1 MSRACRRTLDNI
13 TWWSL
18 PSTTASSGHRQHV
31 LPHLPLK
38 AEACVGQP
46 TPPSSRTKRNP
57 RFRFV
62 QYYPRTL
69 TYHSAAYS
77 AFSSPTP
84 QLTTQA
90 LQLDEHC
97 VAARP
102 WILGRC
108 ATQWYRRPRKP
119 CSAYVRPTGHTGKAA
134 VSFLFPCVTHS
145 AQWPVFKSTLNTWPA
160 VDVHPATKPVPAEP
174 RGQVT
179 GPVPIRPRAHV
190 N

>member
-1 MSRACRRTLDNI
+1 M
-13 TWWSL
+13 
-18 PSTTASSGHRQHV
+18 P
-31 LPHLPLK
+31 PHLGQHYLVVVALYHRLIRTP
-38 AEACVGQP
+38 EARAAPSAAKSRGLRWPAYPTVVPPVGP
-46 TPPSSRTKRNP
+46 TALQHYS
-57 RFRFV
+57 
-62 QYYPRTL
+62 RTL

-119 CSAYVRPTGHTGKAA
+119 CSARVRPTGHTGKAA